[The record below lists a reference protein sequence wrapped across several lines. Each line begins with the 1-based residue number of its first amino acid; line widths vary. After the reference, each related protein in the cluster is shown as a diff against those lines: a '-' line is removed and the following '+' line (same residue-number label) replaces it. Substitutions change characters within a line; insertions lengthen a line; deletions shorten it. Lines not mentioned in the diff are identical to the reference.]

1 MVRCS
6 LMILFLSCNLQ
17 VGDLYLFIFFFGF
30 KLRFGLDTLV
40 AKQSSHNCGK
50 RVFKKK
56 SMALEEAIDEY
67 TQDGKVDLKGNP
79 VLRSKRGG
87 RKACWFVVG
96 KLYISKIK
104 HWTLDLCFIHNPL
117 LHTFTRP
124 LNFWSYCVC
133 LTCNGSSKLGMP
145 VFFLFSGGKGVG
157 ISIYLKS

>member
-17 VGDLYLFIFFFGF
+17 VGNLYFFFFGF

-50 RVFKKK
+50 RVCKKK

-87 RKACWFVVG
+87 WKACWFVVG

-104 HWTLDLCFIHNPL
+104 H
-117 LHTFTRP
+117 
-124 LNFWSYCVC
+124 
-133 LTCNGSSKLGMP
+133 
-145 VFFLFSGGKGVG
+145 
-157 ISIYLKS
+157 

>member
-1 MVRCS
+1 MS
-6 LMILFLSCNLQ
+6 NLLIIIKKETCKAMS
-17 VGDLYLFIFFFGF
+17 VIYMTKWYVVVLWFYFYPATCKLEIFIYLIFFGF

-124 LNFWSYCVC
+124 LNF
-133 LTCNGSSKLGMP
+133 
-145 VFFLFSGGKGVG
+145 
-157 ISIYLKS
+157 